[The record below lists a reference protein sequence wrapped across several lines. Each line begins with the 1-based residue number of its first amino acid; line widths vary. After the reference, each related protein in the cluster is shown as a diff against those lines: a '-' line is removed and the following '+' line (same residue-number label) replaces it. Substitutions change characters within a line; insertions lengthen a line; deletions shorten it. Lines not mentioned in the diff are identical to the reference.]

1 MGGYVEGVLVLLAI
15 NVISAYAAYLPI
27 AAGQLNLGIAGFMAI
42 GAYLSA
48 YLTNELG
55 VGVLPAILA
64 ASALTGLLALVIAR
78 PVLRTSGIYLALAT
92 FAVGQIVEATILNLR
107 IVGGAAGYPVG
118 HFVGLPTIAG
128 CALGVFVLVF
138 VLSRLRF
145 GLCLAALHDDPAV
158 AALLGID
165 VRACQTA
172 AFALGSAI
180 AAVAGALYAH
190 HFSYVEAQS
199 FNVLLSIYVVLYVLL
214 GGVQTIWGPPA
225 GAAMFTLLP
234 ELLRGGAEWRYV
246 GFAVILIVTMA
257 VRPQGLVTAAP
268 LRRLLAP
275 RRVVP

>member
-1 MGGYVEGVLVLLAI
+1 VGGYVQGVLVLLAI

-64 ASALTGLLALVIAR
+64 ASGLTGLLALVIAV

-107 IVGGAAGYPVG
+107 IVGGASGYPVN
-118 HFVGLPTIAG
+118 HYVGLPMIAG
-128 CALGVFVLVF
+128 CAFGVFVLVF
-138 VLSRLRF
+138 VLFRMRF
-145 GLCLAALHDDPAV
+145 GLCIIALNDDAAV
-158 AALLGID
+158 ADLLGVN
-165 VRACQTA
+165 VRAYQTA

-199 FNVLLSIYVVLYVLL
+199 FNVLLSIYIVLYVLL
-214 GGVQTIWGPPA
+214 GGTQTIWGPLA
-225 GAAMFTLLP
+225 GAAVFTLLP
-234 ELLRGGAEWRYV
+234 ELLRVGAEWRYV
-246 GFAVILIVTMA
+246 AFAVILIATMA

-268 LRRLLAP
+268 LRRLFAARRTAP
-275 RRVVP
+275 

>member
-1 MGGYVEGVLVLLAI
+1 VGGYVQGVLVLLAI

-55 VGVLPAILA
+55 IGVLPAILA
-64 ASALTGLLALVIAR
+64 ASGLTGLLALVIAV

-107 IVGGAAGYPVG
+107 IVGGASGYPVS
-118 HFVGLPTIAG
+118 HYVGLPMIAG
-128 CALGVFVLVF
+128 CAFGVFVLVF
-138 VLSRLRF
+138 VLFRMRF
-145 GLCLAALHDDPAV
+145 GLCIIALNDDAAV
-158 AALLGID
+158 ADLLGVN
-165 VRACQTA
+165 VRAYQTA

-199 FNVLLSIYVVLYVLL
+199 FNVLLSIYIVLYVLL
-214 GGVQTIWGPPA
+214 GGTQTVWGPLV
-225 GAAMFTLLP
+225 GAAVFTLLP
-234 ELLRGGAEWRYV
+234 ELLRVGAEWRYV
-246 GFAVILIVTMA
+246 AFAAILIATMA
-257 VRPQGLVTAAP
+257 VRPQGLVTGAP

-275 RRVVP
+275 RRAAP

>member
-1 MGGYVEGVLVLLAI
+1 VGGYVQGVLVLLAI

-55 VGVLPAILA
+55 VAVLPAILA
-64 ASALTGLLALVIAR
+64 ASGLTGLLALVIAV

-107 IVGGAAGYPVG
+107 IVGGAAGYPVS
-118 HFVGLPTIAG
+118 HYVGLPMIAG
-128 CALGVFVLVF
+128 CAFGVFVLVF
-138 VLSRLRF
+138 VLFRMRF
-145 GLCLAALHDDPAV
+145 GLCITALHDDAAV
-158 AALLGID
+158 ADLLGVN
-165 VRACQTA
+165 VRAYQTA

-190 HFSYVEAQS
+190 HFSYIEAQS
-199 FNVLLSIYVVLYVLL
+199 FNVLLSIYIVLYVLL
-214 GGVQTIWGPPA
+214 GGTQTIWGPLA

-234 ELLRGGAEWRYV
+234 ELLRVGAEWRYV
-246 GFAVILIVTMA
+246 AFAVILIATMA
-257 VRPQGLVTAAP
+257 ARPQGLVTAAP
-268 LRRLLAP
+268 LRRLFAARRAAP
-275 RRVVP
+275 